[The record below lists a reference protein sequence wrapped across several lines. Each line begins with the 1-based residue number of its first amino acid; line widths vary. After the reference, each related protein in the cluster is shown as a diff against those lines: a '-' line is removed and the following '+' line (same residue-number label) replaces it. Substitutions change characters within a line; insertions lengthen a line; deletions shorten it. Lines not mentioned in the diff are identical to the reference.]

1 VPAGKF
7 IFWYNTDELIAGDP
21 ETVQSIEKV
30 VHNYMQAYQQL
41 YRRTPSDLRILDQE
55 WVIVNGA
62 RMRVTELEFLTSR
75 LQQEYE
81 QVASSKRNVL
91 ARLIKWF
98 KT

>member
-1 VPAGKF
+1 MQ
-7 IFWYNTDELIAGDP
+7 T
-21 ETVQSIEKV
+21 IEKV
-30 VHNYMQAYQQL
+30 VHNYMQAYQRL

-81 QVASSKRNVL
+81 QAASAKRNVL
-91 ARLIKWF
+91 SRLINWF

>member
-1 VPAGKF
+1 M
-7 IFWYNTDELIAGDP
+7 
-21 ETVQSIEKV
+21 QSIEKV

-41 YRRTPSDLRILDQE
+41 YQRTPADLRIIDQE

-81 QVASSKRNVL
+81 QVSSSRRSVI
-91 ARLIKWF
+91 ARLIRWL